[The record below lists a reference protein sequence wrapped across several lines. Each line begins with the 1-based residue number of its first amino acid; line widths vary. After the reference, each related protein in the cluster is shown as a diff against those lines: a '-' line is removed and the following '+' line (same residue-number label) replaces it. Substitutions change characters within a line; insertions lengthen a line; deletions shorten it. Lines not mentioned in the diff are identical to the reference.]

1 MQVFHKRPENP
12 KTKLLYLGGAT
23 WKIASMLDLDSN
35 EDSFCDLLLA
45 DNIEV
50 FSFDLPDT
58 DHADVVNKVKHLV
71 EEHKINYIMGY
82 SYGCISAIE
91 CALTHHLDGIIL
103 LDPFSGVPTPSVE
116 INNTFEYTVS
126 EIKQLINDTTSINN
140 NIKKLYL
147 DSLSPND
154 KFTAPTYPKKLVMD
168 RKFLNLNAWTS
179 IGLIRCPVFTAF
191 TSTARPQ
198 IKNYFSRFKQKTFAN
213 SSHWILLEDGRFEL
227 ATDICNF
234 INGDLA

>member
-23 WKIASMLDLDSN
+23 WKIASMFDLKSD

-58 DHADVVNKVKHLV
+58 DHASVVNWVYQLV
-71 EEHKINYIMGY
+71 EEYKINYIMGY

-91 CALTHHLDGIIL
+91 CALTHQLDGIIL
-103 LDPFSGVPTPSVE
+103 LDPFSGVPTPSVD

-126 EIKQLINDTTSINN
+126 EIEQLINDSTSINN

-168 RKFLNLNAWTS
+168 RKFLNLIAWTN

-198 IKNYFSRFKQKTFAN
+198 VKNYFSRFKQQTFTN
-213 SSHWILLEDGRFEL
+213 SSHWILLEDGRFAL
-227 ATDICNF
+227 AAEVSKF
-234 INGDLA
+234 VEGKL

>member
-1 MQVFHKRPENP
+1 MEVFHKRPENS

-23 WKIASMLDLDSN
+23 WKIASMFDLKSD
-35 EDSFCDLLLA
+35 EDSFCDLLLQ

-58 DHADVVNKVKHLV
+58 DHVSVVNKVKQLV
-71 EEHKINYIMGY
+71 EEYKINYIMGY

-91 CALTHHLDGIIL
+91 CALTHQLDGIIL

-116 INNTFEYTVS
+116 NNNTFEYTVS
-126 EIKQLINDTTSINN
+126 EIKQLINDATAIND

-147 DSLSPND
+147 DSLSAND

-168 RKFLNLNAWTS
+168 RKFLNLIAWTN

-198 IKNYFSRFKQKTFAN
+198 VKNYFSRFKQKTFTN
-213 SSHWILLEDGRFEL
+213 SSHWILLEDGRFTL
-227 ATDICNF
+227 AAEVSKF
-234 INGDLA
+234 IEGNV

>member
-23 WKIASMLDLDSN
+23 WKIASMFDLKSD

-58 DHADVVNKVKHLV
+58 DHASVVNWVYQLV
-71 EEHKINYIMGY
+71 EEYKINYIMGY

-91 CALTHHLDGIIL
+91 CALTHQLDGIIL

-126 EIKQLINDTTSINN
+126 EIEQLINDSTSINN

-168 RKFLNLNAWTS
+168 RKFLNLIAWTN

-198 IKNYFSRFKQKTFAN
+198 VKNYFSRFKQQTFTN
-213 SSHWILLEDGRFEL
+213 SSHWILLEDGRFAL
-227 ATDICNF
+227 AAEVSKF
-234 INGDLA
+234 VEGKL